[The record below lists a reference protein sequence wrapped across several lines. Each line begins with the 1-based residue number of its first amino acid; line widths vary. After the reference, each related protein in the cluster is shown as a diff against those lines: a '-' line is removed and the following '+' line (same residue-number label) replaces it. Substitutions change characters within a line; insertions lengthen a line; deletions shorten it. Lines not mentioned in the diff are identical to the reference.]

1 MTPYM
6 ILNRI
11 REYIEGK
18 LEEHNYCLRATP
30 SNDMLDQEGAAP
42 EPDADQSVVPGVFV
56 GALPHSNFIVD
67 LPDQFFRAP
76 YVLVGME
83 EAEEDY
89 DGGAIG
95 ILVQVC
101 TYSVIDYENSS
112 VPDYE
117 AFLDALN
124 LLQFLKDKLIMQW
137 TLQGTAWKKPIRMGM
152 YTSQAMT
159 WPYAFGYLAF
169 DAELVSEA
177 PSNILYEE

>member
-1 MTPYM
+1 MTPFM

-11 REYIEGK
+11 REYIEEK
-18 LEEHNYCLRATP
+18 LQEHNYRLRAAPPNTMQ
-30 SNDMLDQEGAAP
+30 NQEGEAP
-42 EPDADQSVVPGVFV
+42 LPDEDRSVIPGVFA
-56 GALPHSNFIVD
+56 GGIPHSNFATEM
-67 LPDQFFRAP
+67 PYQFFRAP

-95 ILVQVC
+95 ILIQVC
-101 TYSVIDYENSS
+101 VYSEIDYENSD
-112 VPDYE
+112 VPDYQ

-137 TLQGTAWKKPIRMGM
+137 ALEGTAWKKPIRMGM

-169 DAELVSEA
+169 EAELVSEA
-177 PSNILYEE
+177 PANILFKE

>member
-11 REYIEGK
+11 REYIEEK
-18 LEEHNYCLRATP
+18 LEEHNYRLRATP
-30 SNDMLDQEGAAP
+30 PNEAQDQEGAAP
-42 EPDADQSVVPGVFV
+42 QPDADRYTVPGVYV
-56 GALPHSNFIVD
+56 GGLPHSNFMAD
-67 LPDQFFRAP
+67 LPGQFFRAP

-89 DGGAIG
+89 DGGVVG

-101 TYSVIDYENSS
+101 AYSEIDYDNSS
-112 VPDYE
+112 VPDYQ

-137 TLQGTAWKKPIRMGM
+137 TLEGTAWKKPIRMGM

-159 WPYAFGYLAF
+159 WPFAFGYLAF
-169 DAELVSEA
+169 GAELVSEA
-177 PSNILYEE
+177 PSNILFKE